1 MRVTFYGVR
10 GSTPAPGPDTA
21 RYGGNTSC
29 VEVRLADDSLLVLDA
44 GTGMRKLGGALSSNG
59 GLTTPVHLLLSH
71 THWDHVL
78 GLPFFAPLWKK
89 TTTLK
94 VFPLASEAQ
103 ERFQRTIFDDIHFPV
118 SANDVP
124 ATIEFVKPEADTW
137 RIGTASIRR
146 IQLNHP
152 GGAQGF
158 RIDDDGGASLAYLTD
173 NELSQRAGAA
183 VSIESLARFADGVEL
198 LIHDAQYLS
207 SDMPE
212 KHGWGHSV
220 VDEVLRLGALAK
232 PKTLVLFHH
241 DPDRSDAEL
250 DAIGERAAK
259 WLAEHAPSTQL
270 IVAQEGALLKLN
282 GV

>member
-59 GLTTPVHLLLSH
+59 GLTSPVHLLLSH

-137 RIGTASIRR
+137 RIGTGQHPSHPAQSSRR
-146 IQLNHP
+146 R
-152 GGAQGF
+152 AGF
-158 RIDDDGGASLAYLTD
+158 PDRRRRRRLARLLD
-173 NELSQRAGAA
+173 RQRAFAA
-183 VSIESLARFADGVEL
+183 RGRRRSRSNPSRVSPTAWSF
-198 LIHDAQYLS
+198 
-207 SDMPE
+207 
-212 KHGWGHSV
+212 
-220 VDEVLRLGALAK
+220 
-232 PKTLVLFHH
+232 
-241 DPDRSDAEL
+241 
-250 DAIGERAAK
+250 
-259 WLAEHAPSTQL
+259 
-270 IVAQEGALLKLN
+270 
-282 GV
+282 

>member
-1 MRVTFYGVR
+1 
-10 GSTPAPGPDTA
+10 
-21 RYGGNTSC
+21 
-29 VEVRLADDSLLVLDA
+29 
-44 GTGMRKLGGALSSNG
+44 
-59 GLTTPVHLLLSH
+59 
-71 THWDHVL
+71 VL

-94 VFPLASEAQ
+94 VYPLASEAQ

-124 ATIEFVKPEADTW
+124 ATIEFVKPEGEAW
-137 RIGTASIRR
+137 RIGTARIRR
-146 IQLNHP
+146 VLLNHP
-152 GGAQGF
+152 GGAQGY
-158 RIDDDGGASLAYLTD
+158 RIDDEGGASVAYLTD

-183 VSIESLARFADGVEL
+183 TSIDALARFADGVEV

-232 PKTLVLFHH
+232 PRTLVLFHH
-241 DPDRSDAEL
+241 DPDRSDAQL
-250 DAIGERAAK
+250 DAIGARART
-259 WLAEHAPSTQL
+259 WLAEHAPGTQL
-270 IVAQEGALLKLN
+270 IVAQEGAVLDLS
-282 GV
+282 GSR